1 MSVEGGPVHVLHNS
15 GYGPPPETF
24 RTSCVGTSLHLDLG
38 AALLA
43 YGGELG
49 YTQYESITRTF
60 ARRAL
65 QFALE
70 QLGAP
75 VGTDDVRRLQVGL
88 LEALRDRGQLEAWH
102 AVAHLIDA
110 SGSRKYDYHEKLEP
124 VEHRFQLTLA
134 AFSVV
139 APPVLLWWR
148 PPSLDWWQADK
159 VIHLRLF
166 GATGGGR

>member
-1 MSVEGGPVHVLHNS
+1 MSVEGRPVHVLNNS
-15 GYGPPPETF
+15 GFGPPPETF
-24 RTSCVGTSLHLDLG
+24 RTSCVGKSLHLDLG

-49 YTQYESITRTF
+49 YTRCAPITRTF

-88 LEALRDRGQLEAWH
+88 LEALRDRGRLEAWH
-102 AVAHLIDA
+102 AVAHVIDA
-110 SGSRKYDYHEKLEP
+110 SGSRKYGYHESLGP

-148 PPSLDWWQADK
+148 TPSLDWWQADK

-166 GATGGGR
+166 GAAGGDR